1 VEEAASKDNF
11 WLYIGGGIALVI
23 ALVVIFKSTHNE
35 AIPAS
40 AYAET
45 AKQVDAQIEAAKKK

>member
-1 VEEAASKDNF
+1 VDQGQDKDNF
-11 WLYIGGGIALVI
+11 WMYIGGGIILVLG
-23 ALVVIFKSTHNE
+23 LVFMFKSTHNE

-45 AKQVDAQIEAAKKK
+45 AKQVDAQIEAAKRK

>member
-1 VEEAASKDNF
+1 VEDVTGKDNF

-45 AKQVDAQIEAAKKK
+45 AQQVEKQIEAAKKK

>member
-1 VEEAASKDNF
+1 MEETAGKDNF

-45 AKQVDAQIEAAKKK
+45 AKEVDKQIEAAKRK

>member
-11 WLYIGGGIALVI
+11 WLYVGGGIALVI
-23 ALVVIFKSTHNE
+23 ALVVIFKTTHNE

-45 AKQVDAQIEAAKKK
+45 AQQVEKQIEAAKKK

>member
-1 VEEAASKDNF
+1 MEIEAKQDNF

-45 AKQVDAQIEAAKKK
+45 AKEVERQIESAKKK

>member
-1 VEEAASKDNF
+1 MEETANKDNF
-11 WLYIGGGIALVI
+11 WLYVGGGIALVI

-45 AKQVDAQIEAAKKK
+45 AQEVEKQIASAKKK